1 MTGDPQPISATAR
14 SALEKEL
21 ADLRSER
28 NADAATLQD
37 TAETGDRADQAD
49 ELRRLAVI
57 GRLDD
62 RITEITLRLRQADDA
77 GPPSTDEVGMGS
89 SVTVRFS
96 DGTMGTVQIDEVAE
110 PLDPTM
116 VTYDSPI
123 GRALLG
129 HRAGDSVSYD
139 APDGEATVTIVSLG
153 ETGGSGAL
161 GRDVGSGQ

>member
-1 MTGDPQPISATAR
+1 MNGDPQPISATAR
-14 SALEKEL
+14 RALEKEL
-21 ADLRSER
+21 ADLRAER

-37 TAETGDRADQAD
+37 TSETGDRADQAD

-89 SVTVRFS
+89 TVTVRFS
-96 DGTMGTVQIDEVAE
+96 DGSVGTVEISEVAE
-110 PLDPTM
+110 PLEPTM
-116 VTYDSPI
+116 VTYDSPM

-129 HRAGDSVSYD
+129 HRAGDSVSYKT
-139 APDGEATVTIVSLG
+139 PGGEAAVTIVSLG
-153 ETGGSGAL
+153 ETGPAGEG
-161 GRDVGSGQ
+161 

>member
-1 MTGDPQPISATAR
+1 MTAEPQPISATAR
-14 SALEKEL
+14 RALEKEL
-21 ADLRSER
+21 ADLRTER

-37 TAETGDRADQAD
+37 NPETGDRADQAD

-89 SVTVRFS
+89 TVTLRFP
-96 DGTMGTVQIDEVAE
+96 DGSLQTVEIGEVAE

-123 GRALLG
+123 GRALMG
-129 HRAGDSVSYD
+129 HRAGDSVSYV
-139 APDGEATVTIVSLG
+139 APGGAAAVTIVSLG
-153 ETGGSGAL
+153 
-161 GRDVGSGQ
+161 